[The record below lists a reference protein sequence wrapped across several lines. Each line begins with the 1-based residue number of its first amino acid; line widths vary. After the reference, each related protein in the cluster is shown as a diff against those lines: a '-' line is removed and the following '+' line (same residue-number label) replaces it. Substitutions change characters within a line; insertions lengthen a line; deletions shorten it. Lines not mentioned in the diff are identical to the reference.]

1 MFMEH
6 NMTLNEKIVN
16 VLTGEETIRPYT
28 AEEIAEVEAERVK
41 IAARQKELQDREIAR
56 ALILEKLGLTED
68 EAKLLLS

>member
-1 MFMEH
+1 
-6 NMTLNEKIVN
+6 MTLNEKIVN

-41 IAARQKELQDREIAR
+41 IAARQKELQDKETAR
-56 ALILEKLGLTED
+56 LAVLEKLNITQE